1 MQALIKQ
8 YGIWIAFALTLF
20 ATFWVASQEEAEAPQ
35 IEVIPSNSVAIK
47 KPIIKENNALQ
58 PNNSTL
64 IQREEIN
71 EAPGNLFAT
80 LKSANILP
88 VTENIDSIPV
98 NPFIFA
104 GKLVDEGKVTVFL
117 IDGDKSHAVKT
128 GNVIEELWQV
138 KSIRPP
144 TMVLKN
150 LSTKIEIKMDIGVIS

>member
-8 YGIWIAFALTLF
+8 YGIWIALALTLF
-20 ATFWVASQEEAEAPQ
+20 ATFWVANQDEAEVPQ
-35 IEVIPSNSVAIK
+35 LERNSSNSAAIK
-47 KPIIKENNALQ
+47 PPMIKVNSVLQ
-58 PNNSTL
+58 PNNSTK

-71 EAPGNLFAT
+71 ETPSDLFST
-80 LKSANILP
+80 LKSAAMSA
-88 VTENIDSIPV
+88 VAENIEPIPV
-98 NPFIFA
+98 NPFIYA

-117 IDGDKSHAVKT
+117 IDGDKSHAVKA

-150 LSTKIEIKMDIGVIS
+150 LSTKTEIKMDIGVIS